1 VTEPT
6 SRIQRFIQ
14 RLMPGRAGGMESE
27 SREWMVICPK
37 CGRERSI
44 WELGGIRYKAWSRGK
59 RMGMRCDACGRW
71 RMHKVERR
79 REAATPKPP

>member
-44 WELGGIRYKAWSRGK
+44 WELGGIRYKAWARGK